1 MRIRT
6 RSLPRLFGS
15 IPSVWSV
22 VALLLIQCFAS
33 VTSEAQSAPVKK
45 LEISRP
51 ARPWEFLAAVGKR
64 AGLLGDESGKV
75 EAWVYPLKILRD
87 LQLTILT
94 EGREIP
100 AETLVRTV
108 IARPESTTLVYTGD
122 TFSVRE
128 TFFVPVDQPGAVIEM
143 QVETEQPLELKASFV
158 RDFQLEW
165 PAAMG
170 GTYVNWNEELHGFV
184 FGEDHQKFAALAGSP
199 SASGAQIEYDTN
211 YGGTHTSS
219 MRLGVTAKGRDTKII
234 VISGSVNGRA
244 EAENTYRSL
253 TADYQKLW
261 RESAEFY
268 EKYLQRTVNVE
279 LPDAELQRA
288 YDWSRVSLIQG
299 LVSNPTMG
307 DGLIAGYRTSG
318 EGYRPGFAWFFGRDS
333 LWCDLALNS
342 EGDFATTKTALEF
355 IAKFQREDGKI
366 PHEIA
371 QGASFVD
378 WFKGYPYA
386 YASADAT
393 PLYIVAADDYVTT
406 SGDVAFAKAN
416 WAHIAKAYEFLRST
430 YDSNGFPKN
439 FGVGHGWIEGGPLLP
454 IESEFYQSG
463 LAVAAIRALAHLSE
477 LTGKDAEAKSLKEE
491 FAKEQKQL
499 NEAFWSPEKKIY
511 AFAMDRESKRVDE
524 ATVLTTVPMW
534 FGLTD
539 EAKSQQTI
547 DELSKPEHQTDWGMR
562 IISNHAAKYSGGGYH
577 YGSVWPLFTGWA
589 SVAEYRYHRPQP
601 AYDNLRA
608 NALLALDGSP
618 GHVTEVLSGDYY
630 QPLSTN
636 SPHQIWSA
644 AMVISP
650 LLRGL
655 FGLEADA
662 SNHTLTLS
670 PHLPAGWS
678 RFSLENIRVGEN
690 RFLIN
695 YKREEQGILLEA
707 DRTEGK
713 DDCVIEFRPAVS
725 PRAHIQKA
733 ELNGNPVPFREEQHA
748 TDQHVVVR
756 IPVRDRKNFLRLFLT
771 DDFSIG
777 DDSALPSLG
786 NVSEGLRIIS
796 QSWSPSKDRLVL
808 DVSGKPGKTYLL
820 KVSGDGDQIDKI
832 EGAVGAGLNYS
843 QPMGSAF
850 IAIDIPGDDSE
861 SYQQISV
868 VIRFKPKLFK
878 K

>member
-1 MRIRT
+1 MRR
-6 RSLPRLFGS
+6 LPRPFGS
-15 IPSVWSV
+15 IPFLWSA
-22 VALLLIQCFAS
+22 VALATVSSIAS
-33 VTSEAQSAPVKK
+33 PGLGAQSAPAKK
-45 LEISRP
+45 LELSRP

-64 AGLLGDESGKV
+64 AGLLGNESGKV

-100 AETLVRTV
+100 TETLVRTV

-122 TFSVRE
+122 TFSIRE
-128 TFFVPVDQPGAVIEM
+128 TFFAPLDQPGAVIEI
-143 QVETEQPLELKASFV
+143 QVETEQPLELKACFV

-170 GTYVNWNEELHGFV
+170 GTYVSWNEELHGFV

-199 SASGAQIEYDTN
+199 SAAGAEVEYDTN

-219 MRLGVTAKGRDTKII
+219 MKLGVTAKGRDTKII
-234 VISGSVNGRA
+234 VIAGSINGRA
-244 EAENTYRSL
+244 EAEKTYRLL
-253 TADYQKLW
+253 TDEYQKLW
-261 RESAEFY
+261 HESAEFY
-268 EKYLQRTVNVE
+268 QKYLQRTVSVE
-279 LPDAELQRA
+279 LPDAEIQRA

-299 LVSNPTMG
+299 LVTNPTMG

-393 PLYIVAADDYVTT
+393 PLYIVAADDYVAT
-406 SGDVAFAKAN
+406 SGDVGFAKAN
-416 WAHIAKAYEFLRST
+416 WEHIAKAYEFLRST
-430 YDSNGFPKN
+430 YDSNGFPRN
-439 FGVGHGWIEGGPLLP
+439 FGVGHGWVEGGPLLP

-477 LTGKDAEAKSLKEE
+477 LTGKDTDAKSLNEE
-491 FAKEQKQL
+491 FSKEQRQL
-499 NEAFWSPEKKIY
+499 NEAFWSPEKKIF
-511 AFAMDRESKRVDE
+511 AFAIDRDNRRVDE
-524 ATVLTTVPMW
+524 ATVLTAVPMW

-539 EAKSQQTI
+539 EQKSQQTI
-547 DELSKPEHQTDWGMR
+547 AELSKPEHETDWGMR
-562 IISNHAAKYSGGGYH
+562 IISNRAPKYSGGGYH

-589 SVAEYRYHRPQP
+589 SVAEYRHHRPQA

-608 NALLALDGSP
+608 NALLALDGST

-650 LLRGL
+650 MLRGM
-655 FGLEADA
+655 FGLQFDA
-662 SNHTLTLS
+662 QSHTLTFA
-670 PHLPAGWS
+670 PHIPAGWKEFAIRHVAAGTDVVDLQFS
-678 RFSLENIRVGEN
+678 RTPDSMTVLAERNGDAEVRM
-690 RFLIN
+690 
-695 YKREEQGILLEA
+695 
-707 DRTEGK
+707 D
-713 DDCVIEFRPAVS
+713 FRPAVS
-725 PRAHIQKA
+725 PRAEIIGVT
-733 ELNGNPVPFREEQHA
+733 LNGRNVPFHLQNHDN
-748 TDQHVVVR
+748 DQHVSVNVSLAAGANTLK
-756 IPVRDRKNFLRLFLT
+756 IGLR
-771 DDFSIG
+771 DDFAVTYAG
-777 DDSALPSLG
+777 HLPALGSTSQGLHV
-786 NVSEGLRIIS
+786 VSETWNASRDTLTLALEGIA
-796 QSWSPSKDRLVL
+796 
-808 DVSGKPGKTYLL
+808 GKTYALS
-820 KVSGDGDQIDKI
+820 VWGQGQIKALEGAEI
-832 EGAVGAGLNYS
+832 EGQDSLEVSFAPDASTEKTQKQRVAIHFTS
-843 QPMGSAF
+843 QPKKS
-850 IAIDIPGDDSE
+850 
-861 SYQQISV
+861 
-868 VIRFKPKLFK
+868 KLASNSK
-878 K
+878 N